1 MIYSFPDF
9 NRTSYNS
16 NERRMFG
23 YVILSNTKKWVLS
36 SLLGN
41 SHFLVFISEFSFVF
55 VVSIPSQAGQT
66 HNLGIA
72 EIAIKFLGEFSDYLF
87 RFDAFPGDDDT
98 VLLTTNLFPF
108 RRAVSIPSLVR

>member
-87 RFDAFPGDDDT
+87 AGGGEGRDGRSDT
-98 VLLTTNLFPF
+98 SGSLSGLLP
-108 RRAVSIPSLVR
+108 